1 MTDETEKVQAPA
13 NEAETEKKEDKQSK
27 KEESLMRAT
36 CTAYIKLFKFI
47 EKLANE
53 RNLIANVMNWDVNF
67 KRRQLNS
74 KGTLR
79 TFDGAVEI
87 DFSQGKITPRDVE
100 EINGFLIEEIGL

>member
-1 MTDETEKVQAPA
+1 
-13 NEAETEKKEDKQSK
+13 
-27 KEESLMRAT
+27 
-36 CTAYIKLFKFI
+36 
-47 EKLANE
+47 
-53 RNLIANVMNWDVNF
+53 MNWDVNF

-100 EINGFLIEEIGL
+100 EINGFLMEEIGL